1 MRKATVELVPHPF
14 LKDLLH
20 DFFEKIEYAEILQM
34 IHLDFDRDIKTAI
47 VRCIMRDGYSP
58 EDLPYPPGIEVM
70 DVLKV
75 DGKEAICLMRG
86 GVPDELRLMFKEFD
100 LELIWDLPTYFTS
113 EKLVYTVIGDQPNLK
128 KFFERIRFLGEI
140 KSISCQRESYQH
152 YDVLS
157 CLTKRQRDILIKA
170 KKGGYYDYPRRINAD
185 QLAERL
191 GIGKSATVEHL
202 RKAEGRII
210 SHIFSGY

>member
-86 GVPDELRLMFKEFD
+86 KVSDKLKFVYKELD
-100 LELIWDLPTYFTS
+100 LELVWDQPTYSTS
-113 EKLVYTVIGDQPNLK
+113 EKLV
-128 KFFERIRFLGEI
+128 
-140 KSISCQRESYQH
+140 
-152 YDVLS
+152 
-157 CLTKRQRDILIKA
+157 
-170 KKGGYYDYPRRINAD
+170 
-185 QLAERL
+185 
-191 GIGKSATVEHL
+191 
-202 RKAEGRII
+202 
-210 SHIFSGY
+210 

>member
-1 MRKATVELVPHPF
+1 MRKATVEVAPHPYF
-14 LKDLLH
+14 KDLLH
-20 DFFEKIEYAEILQM
+20 DYFEKIECVELLQM
-34 IHLDFDRDIKTAI
+34 VRLDFDRDIKTVI
-47 VRCIMRDGYSP
+47 VRCLMRDGCSP
-58 EDLPYPPGIEVM
+58 EDLPYPPGIEIM

-75 DGKEAICLMRG
+75 DGNEAICLMKG
-86 GVPDELRLMFKEFD
+86 GVPDKLRLMIKELD
-100 LELIWDLPTYFTS
+100 LELVWDQPTYFTS
-113 EKLVYTVIGDQPNLK
+113 EKLVYTAIGDQPNLK
-128 KFFERIRFLGEI
+128 RFFERIRLLGEI
-140 KSISCQRESYQH
+140 KSISCQRASYQH

-157 CLTKRQRDILIKA
+157 CLTNRQRDVLIEA

-210 SHIFSGY
+210 SHVLSGY

>member
-1 MRKATVELVPHPF
+1 MRKATVEFVPYIGF
-14 LKDLLH
+14 KEIYGN
-20 DFFEKIEYAEILQM
+20 FFEMIEYMELLQM
-34 IHLDFDRDIKTAI
+34 LRIDFDRGIKIGIGRYRLKEGCAL
-47 VRCIMRDGYSP
+47 
-58 EDLPYPPGIEVM
+58 EDLHLPMGSEILEVLNVNGN
-70 DVLKV
+70 DY
-75 DGKEAICLMRG
+75 ICLVRG
-86 GVPDELRLMFKEFD
+86 AVSDEYRPMMKEFD
-100 LELIWDLPTYFTS
+100 LELVWALPTYVTPDKMVCS
-113 EKLVYTVIGDQPNLK
+113 VIGDQPNLK
-128 KFFERIRFLGEI
+128 RFFEKVKLLGEI
-140 KSISCQRESYQH
+140 KSISCQRASYQH

-157 CLTKRQRDILIKA
+157 CLTNRQRDILIKA